1 MYGQGG
7 TNGLDSWSVAA
18 INSTGALADVGY
30 AVCVTPTESDWAV
43 VTGDQIG
50 TLSFELGRLGGAADE
65 APLCGV
71 VTKAGADGKWI
82 EVKLVGIAEGKFN
95 TSKTGGSAVAAVGAP
110 LTWSNNLA
118 GTFEAA
124 ASGQPV
130 IAYAL
135 ETIAQEDPSTGS
147 EFTVATAP
155 TIRVLMVAPGIH
167 CDMQ

>member
-30 AVCVTPTESDWAV
+30 AVCVNPTESDWAV

-50 TLSFELGRLGGAADE
+50 TLSFELGRRGAAADE

-71 VTKAGADGKWI
+71 VTTAGADGKWI
-82 EVKLVGIAEGKFN
+82 QVKLVGIAEGKFN
-95 TSKTGGSAVAAVGAP
+95 SSKTGGSAVAVVGSP
-110 LTWSNNLA
+110 LTWSDNLA
-118 GTFEAA
+118 GSFEAA

-135 ETIAQEDPSTGS
+135 ETIAQEASANW
-147 EFTVATAP
+147 TVVTAP

>member
-50 TLSFELGRLGGAADE
+50 TLSFELGRLGAAADE

-71 VTKAGADGKWI
+71 VTTAGADGKWI
-82 EVKLVGIAEGKFN
+82 QVKLVGIAEGKFN
-95 TSKTGGSAVAAVGAP
+95 SSATGGSAVTAIGAP
-110 LTWSNNLA
+110 LTWSNNLS

-135 ETIAQEDPSTGS
+135 ETIAQEASDNW
-147 EFTVATAP
+147 TVATAP